1 MTYPGETI
9 ELVGA
14 SDAMGK
20 LRTLVPLVAASD
32 SGVLLVGE
40 AGTGREHL
48 ARMIH
53 AAGPRAG
60 KPFAAVGCPGYAWQD
75 GFDELFG
82 GEGRPGVLESGAEG
96 SVYLASIDEL
106 PLGVQGRLARF
117 VEDAAHGAIPKAPR
131 LIASSR
137 HDLQRAV
144 RHGRFRRDLYYRLS
158 VVTVRLPPLRERR
171 EDIPLLARHFL
182 ARSARSLGKAIDLID
197 PPALEALMRH
207 RWNGNLAE
215 LASAIERAAIVEAG
229 ASLSLGSLPPP
240 IVKEAWAMAG

>member
-1 MTYPGETI
+1 MMDAGGTI

-14 SDAMGK
+14 SDAMGR
-20 LRTLVPLVAASD
+20 LRAMVPLVAAAE

-48 ARMIH
+48 ARLIH
-53 AAGPRAG
+53 AAGPRAR
-60 KPFAAVGCPGYAWQD
+60 KPFDVVGCPGYAWQD

-82 GEGRPGVLESGAEG
+82 GDGRPGVLQTSAEG
-96 SVYLASIDEL
+96 SVYLANIDEL

-117 VEDAAHGAIPKAPR
+117 VEDAAHGLIRAPR
-131 LIASSR
+131 LMACCR
-137 HDLQRAV
+137 RDLGRLV
-144 RHGRFRRDLYYRLS
+144 HHGRFRGDLYYRLS

-182 ARSARSLGKAIDLID
+182 KHSARSLGKEIGDIL
-197 PPALEALMRH
+197 PATLEALMNH

-215 LASAIERAAIVEAG
+215 LGSAIQRAAIVEPGNA
-229 ASLSLGSLPPP
+229 LSPGSLPPP
-240 IVKEAWAMAG
+240 LVKDAWAMAG

>member
-1 MTYPGETI
+1 MTYPGEMI

-14 SDAMGK
+14 SDAMGR

-53 AAGPRAG
+53 AVGPRAH
-60 KPFAAVGCPGYAWQD
+60 KPFAVVGCPGYTWQE

-82 GEGRPGVLESGAEG
+82 GDGRPGVLETGAEG

-106 PLGVQGRLARF
+106 PLGVQSRLARF
-117 VEDAAHGAIPKAPR
+117 VEDAAHGAVSKAPR
-131 LIASSR
+131 LFASSR

-144 RHGRFRRDLYYRLS
+144 RAGRFRGDLYYRLS
-158 VVTVRLPPLRERR
+158 VVSMRLPPLRDRR

-182 ARSARSLGKAIDLID
+182 CRSAKVLGKEID
-197 PPALEALMRH
+197 PIEPAALEALVRH

-215 LASAIERAAIVEAG
+215 LASAIERAAIVEPG
-229 ASLSLGSLPPP
+229 KSLSLGSLPPP
-240 IVKEAWAMAG
+240 IVKEAWAMAC